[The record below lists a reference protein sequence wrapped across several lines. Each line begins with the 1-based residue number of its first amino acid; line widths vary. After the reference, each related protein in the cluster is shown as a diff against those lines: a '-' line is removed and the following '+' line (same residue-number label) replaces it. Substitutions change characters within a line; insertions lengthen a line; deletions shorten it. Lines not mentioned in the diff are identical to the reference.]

1 MNNKGELNMRIKK
14 IIGVIF
20 VVLIMLIL
28 VACGGK
34 TDDETSNK
42 DKATPSL
49 NIGNVVET
57 QDSVSFELEIV
68 DVDKVGEIK
77 SIELYQEDELVKSLE
92 DLNLREFKEILSNNL
107 YEIRVTYEYDLNDG
121 AGVQEVIVKKAVTSL
136 EKATPSL

>member
-1 MNNKGELNMRIKK
+1 MRIKK

-77 SIELYQEDELVKSLE
+77 SIELYKEDESVESLE
-92 DLNLREFKEILSNNL
+92 DLNLREFNKLLSNNV
-107 YEIRVTYEYDLNDG
+107 YEIRAY
-121 AGVQEVIVKKAVTSL
+121 
-136 EKATPSL
+136 